1 MKLTMGQAAKQV
13 SMSKTT
19 LSRAIKSGKISSEKL
34 SNGSYLI
41 DPAELFRVFPP
52 NSNANQSQL
61 RYATSSVTHEEPA
74 VTPSIALELV
84 RLETENAALK
94 HEIEWLSDQVSDLK
108 EQRDDWKQQA
118 SIVKV
123 IADLRPKGGLWGF
136 FKRS

>member
-1 MKLTMGQAAKQV
+1 MKLTMGQAAKQASV
-13 SMSKTT
+13 SKTT

-52 NSNANQSQL
+52 NSNANQSL
-61 RYATSSVTHEEPA
+61 VRSSSYSVTPDETA

-84 RLETENAALK
+84 RFETENAALK
-94 HEIEWLSDQVSDLK
+94 HEIKWLSEQVSDLK
-108 EQRDDWKQQA
+108 EQRDDWKKQA

-123 IADLRPKGGLWGF
+123 IADLRPKGGLWSF